1 MFARITA
8 PSNAPLH
15 AGRMNDHEQNA
26 EADLRDPLLLEQR
39 RQLLQDRL
47 QTLRADLADL
57 TAAYR
62 TLPNSGLLLDTPGTG
77 ALTTPAYC
85 VAGAA
90 EVFDEALIELA
101 AADDAL
107 SRAAAYT
114 SRLRRP
120 VLDV

>member
-1 MFARITA
+1 M
-8 PSNAPLH
+8 S
-15 AGRMNDHEQNA
+15 DHEPSA

-39 RQLLQDRL
+39 RQLLQGRL

-62 TLPNSGLLLDTPGTG
+62 DLPDSGLLLDTPGAG

-90 EVFDEALIELA
+90 EVFDEALIELDA
-101 AADDAL
+101 AEDAL
-107 SRAAAYT
+107 GRAATYT
-114 SRLRRP
+114 GRLRRP
-120 VLDV
+120 VLDA